1 LSEEVVTWTLSPA
14 RDDLATKGH
23 RAKLATHSIA
33 ANPDLVFFPSAF
45 FAVRRA
51 VRVAQTCGRR
61 QGPAAA
67 QPMPPPSRLPADS
80 LGLSLL
86 LAARVIAA
94 VRAGQSLTQAL
105 RPLSDA
111 APAAR
116 AAAQDVAYGTL
127 RRYGCGE
134 FILARLLTKPLS
146 HTETEALL
154 LAALFRLHTRP
165 EAPYMVVDQAV
176 AAAGE
181 MAGGVFKGLVNGVL
195 RSYLRQ
201 RESLEAAMA
210 ADDEAHNNTPRW
222 WLARLRRA
230 YPEHWQEIVAAGNGP
245 PPMTLRVNR
254 RRATSEDYAA
264 RLQEADLRQAG
275 GGERAAPGEAGNRSM
290 PAGFCRWAGVDPGC
304 RRATRCPTAAARCRR
319 AHPRRLRGAWGQDR
333 TSAGSGRYRPAGTR
347 YRRHAHPAH
356 RGQPAPPRSVGEVG
370 VADCRASGEWWDGQ
384 PFDAILAD
392 VPCSASGVVRRHPDI
407 KYLRRESDIRRF
419 VHLQADLLDHLWPLL
434 KPGGRLLYA
443 TCSVFPEENGAQI
456 DAFLVRQPTARLDS
470 RRDFCRGRNMTDSIM
485 PVAESSLVRS
495 LSAAAVASSARR
507 QPTSVSA
514 TRNCRPATTVMC
526 CRPTSPSISTPGS
539 KKSSPGALPSI
550 SWSTSN

>member
-1 LSEEVVTWTLSPA
+1 M
-14 RDDLATKGH
+14 R
-23 RAKLATHSIA
+23 
-33 ANPDLVFFPSAF
+33 
-45 FAVRRA
+45 VRK
-51 VRVAQTCGRR
+51 
-61 QGPAAA
+61 PAAVVKGPPRRKPGA
-67 QPMPPPSRLPADS
+67 PPSRLPADS

-105 RPLSDA
+105 RLLGDA
-111 APAAR
+111 APATR

-165 EAPYMVVDQAV
+165 EAAYMVVDQAV

-181 MAGGVFKGLVNGVL
+181 MTGGVFKGLVNGLL

-210 ADDEAHNNTPRW
+210 GDDEAAQQHPAW

-254 RRATSEDYAA
+254 RRATSEAYAA
-264 RLQEADLRQAG
+264 RLLEAGSSARQVAANALLLAKPVTVDALPGFADGLVSIQDAG
-275 GGERAAPGEAGNRSM
+275 AQRAAQLLLPVAGERILDACAAPGGKAAHLLEA
-290 PAGFCRWAGVDPGC
+290 ADIDLLALDID
-304 RRATRCPTAAARCRR
+304 ATRTRR
-319 AHPRRLRGAWGQDR
+319 IEDNLRRLGLVAK
-333 TSAGSGRYRPAGTR
+333 
-347 YRRHAHPAH
+347 
-356 RGQPAPPRSVGEVG
+356 VG
-370 VADCRASGEWWDGQ
+370 VADCRASPDWWDGR

-419 VHLQADLLDHLWPLL
+419 ALLQADLLNHLWPLL

-443 TCSVFPEENGAQI
+443 TCSVFPEENEGQI
-456 DAFLVRQPTARLDS
+456 DAFLVRQPTAR
-470 RRDFCRGRNMTDSIM
+470 R
-485 PVAESSLVRS
+485 LVEER
-495 LSAAAVASSARR
+495 LLPREEHD
-507 QPTSVSA
+507 
-514 TRNCRPATTVMC
+514 
-526 CRPTSPSISTPGS
+526 GFYY
-539 KKSSPGALPSI
+539 ALLRKAP
-550 SWSTSN
+550 